1 MPRSQYSYGH
11 ARSSRSGCRVHTN
24 GINMKKQARG
34 LGKRVEAIVHCSM
47 GCLAQKLEPLGGE
60 KMGHYDISRLLC
72 LAQVLEEVEKKK
84 KNNRGQA

>member
-1 MPRSQYSYGH
+1 
-11 ARSSRSGCRVHTN
+11 
-24 GINMKKQARG
+24 MKKQARG

-84 KNNRGQA
+84 KQQGTGIESHMNLHHSYPLF